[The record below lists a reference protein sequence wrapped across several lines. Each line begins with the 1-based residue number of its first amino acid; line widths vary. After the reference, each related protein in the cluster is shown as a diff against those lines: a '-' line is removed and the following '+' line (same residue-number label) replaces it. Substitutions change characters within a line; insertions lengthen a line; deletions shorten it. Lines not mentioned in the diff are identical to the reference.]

1 MIRYALKCKRGHLFE
16 SWFQSADA
24 FDRLRN
30 AGLVSCATC
39 GTASVEKAV
48 MAPRL
53 LQARGADRG
62 PGPDGTHPATARH
75 QPDGAGQQAPC
86 EAPAEQAAPPDLTAP
101 ELTSPAAQA
110 LRELRRQV
118 EARSED
124 VGRAFA
130 REARAIHAG
139 EAPRRPIIGEAAP
152 DEARALIDDGIPVAP
167 LPWSVRKTN

>member
-53 LQARGADRG
+53 LQAQGADRG

-75 QPDGAGQQAPC
+75 QPAAPGQQAPR
-86 EAPAEQAAPPDLTAP
+86 EAPAEQATTP

-167 LPWSVRKTN
+167 LPWSARKTN